1 MHRTPEVLIVDDD
14 PHIRQALASAL
25 SPSYAVRLAE
35 SGEEGLE
42 QARRRKPDLVLL
54 DLMLP
59 QMGGLAVLRTLKKMS
74 EDILVIIMS
83 AYGQIQTA
91 VQAVK
96 LGAADYFEKPIDR
109 ERLLCEMEKI
119 LAARQPRKIPAREKI
134 IGHSPA
140 LQRAWR
146 LAEQFGPTD
155 ISILLQGETGTGKE
169 LFAQAIHQL
178 SKRASGP
185 LISIDCATVP
195 EQLAE
200 SELFGYEQGAFT
212 GASRGKPGNVSWA
225 EGGTLFLD
233 EIGALSPACQAK
245 LLRLIEQRG
254 YVPLGARD
262 RRVHRLDARFI
273 SATNLPLRQATQ
285 KATFREDLYHRLT
298 GLTIELPPL
307 RERGDDLEPLV
318 QHYLEQYRRQYH
330 RPDVELS
337 PACLD
342 IFRSYAWPG
351 NIRELQRVLAAAV
364 IMADHEILP
373 EHLPAHLG
381 HPSVS
386 LLPGPAPW
394 LGALALD
401 PAGPIDLKRVKEWAG
416 REAEKHVIMEIQKR
430 AGMNQ
435 QQLARVLGVDPKT
448 LRSRLRELARHA

>member
-1 MHRTPEVLIVDDD
+1 MHQPPQVLIVDDD

-25 SPSYAVRLAE
+25 GPGYVVRLAD

-59 QMGGLAVLRTLKKMS
+59 QMGGLAVLRALKKMS
-74 EDILVIIMS
+74 DDILVIIMS

-109 ERLLCEMEKI
+109 ERLLREMASI
-119 LAARQPRKIPAREKI
+119 LAARLPKKIPAREKI
-134 IGHSPA
+134 IGQSPA

-146 LAEQFGPTD
+146 LVEQFGPTD

-178 SKRASGP
+178 SKRAGSP
-185 LISIDCATVP
+185 LVAIDCATVP

-212 GASRGKPGNVSWA
+212 GASRGKPGTVSWA

-262 RRVHRLDARFI
+262 GRVRRLDARFL
-273 SATNLPLRQATQ
+273 SATNLPLRQAIQ

-307 RERGDDLEPLV
+307 RERGADLEPLV
-318 QHYLEQYRRQYH
+318 HHYLEQYRRQYC

-337 PACLD
+337 PACLE
-342 IFRSYAWPG
+342 IFRSYPWPG
-351 NIRELQRVLAAAV
+351 NLRELQRVLAAAV
-364 IMADHEILP
+364 IMADGEVLP
-373 EHLPAHLG
+373 EHLPAHLR
-381 HPSVS
+381 HAAASPP
-386 LLPGPAPW
+386 PGPAPW

-401 PAGPIDLKRVKEWAG
+401 RPGPIDLKRIKERAG
-416 REAEKHVIMEIQKR
+416 REAEKQVILEIQR
-430 AGMNQ
+430 RGGMSQ
-435 QQLARVLGVDPKT
+435 QELARVLGVDPKT
-448 LRSRLRELARHA
+448 LRSKLRELASHA